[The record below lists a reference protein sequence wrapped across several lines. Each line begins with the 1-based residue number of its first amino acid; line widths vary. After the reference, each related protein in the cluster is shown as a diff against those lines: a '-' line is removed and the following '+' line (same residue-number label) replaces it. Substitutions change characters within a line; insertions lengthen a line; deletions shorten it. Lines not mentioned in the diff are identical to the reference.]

1 MGILNDLMD
10 LVRDVSQSK
19 DDFVSMFTNARSSSL
34 SRMANKGT
42 LQFPVIVSK
51 SLDLETCT
59 VISKA
64 LEKKFASFA
73 QITLSM
79 DPNYS
84 PKEDKNI
91 SNFLRKFHQNTD
103 TKTEFS
109 DVITFLNDVS
119 EESVMFEDLNG
130 NVFLYGFITEGT
142 DGGIISSNRDGLFV
156 LEDAI
161 NLEVVND
168 KFKPDSVKINSRLL
182 SVTEA
187 NDVESER
194 QYNLDMAKT
203 LSNTSHT
210 EREEK
215 EIITKSGDPITK
227 VELPRDV
234 LKWEQVTKLND
245 LVPTHLHIRLAS
257 LDANGSITGHIEFI
271 LGIKATLHA
280 VSSDDIIKNLEGAS
294 QSSDKVFNFIR
305 WTTGEITF
313 VKDFLLN
320 IKDLK
325 GDAMRKS
332 SGSSYWWSA
341 LKRRKALAKIKNKFF
356 LSKKLLPN
364 TTLCVSMEEVEYL
377 KNEYGYDLME
387 PLFIDRVMSTYFL
400 LAFVVVDNSTQVA
413 HFMFDGQKNFMT
425 QTLSSLKKDNDNK
438 DDFKQMLKLVN
449 RI

>member
-19 DDFVSMFTNARSSSL
+19 DDFVSMFTKASPSSL

-79 DPNYS
+79 EPNFS
-84 PKEDKNI
+84 QKDDGNI
-91 SNFLRKFHQNTD
+91 ANFLRKFHQNTD
-103 TKTEFS
+103 TKSEFS

-119 EESVMFEDLNG
+119 EESVMFEELNG
-130 NVFLYGFITEGT
+130 DIFLYGFTTEGN
-142 DGGIISSNRDGLFV
+142 DGGVISSNKEGLFV
-156 LEDAI
+156 LEDAV

-168 KFKPDSVKINSRLL
+168 KFKPESVKINSRLL

-187 NDVESER
+187 KDKDEDP
-194 QYNLDMAKT
+194 QYRKDMIDLAKAM
-203 LSNTSHT
+203 NTS
-210 EREEK
+210 REEK
-215 EIITKSGDPITK
+215 QVVTMSGDPISK
-227 VELPRDV
+227 FELPRDV

-257 LDANGSITGHIEFI
+257 VNEKGDITGHIEFI

-280 VSSDDIIKNLEGAS
+280 VSSDDIIKNLEGAA

-341 LKRRKALAKIKNKFF
+341 LKRRKSLAKIKNKFF

-387 PLFIDRVMSTYFL
+387 PIFLDRVMSTYFL